1 MAVMSCDG
9 WIRTLRDG
17 WMSGAKLHDSGCVEI
32 TKIPVETF
40 KITFIWPIILTFA
53 ISYAVLTGDS

>member
-1 MAVMSCDG
+1 MAVMSCYG

-17 WMSGAKLHDSGCVEI
+17 WMSGAKLRDSGGVEI
-32 TKIPVETF
+32 TKIPVKTV